1 MRSDQIGKPT
11 RAKARAAFPSLLR
24 KVRYFDADTGRDFVF
39 LTNHLQ
45 IPALTVAKIYRLRWR
60 IELFFRWIKG
70 HLRIKHYYGT
80 SPNAV
85 KTQIWIAVASYLIC
99 PQHPR
104 TFRTVGRRRT
114 LFGNGNPHHCDK
126 DAGLIRTVSS
136 ARIAAKMSAAV
147 HWTSRINRPRA
158 HSSRLFRC
166 DEIQKVCAKN
176 PAPFDTS
183 SNMTLY
189 AGIHSRGKVLQ
200 KMIQHPDRH
209 FLLHLQIPHS
219 K

>member
-11 RAKARAAFPSLLR
+11 RAKARAACPSLLR

-39 LTNHLQ
+39 PTNHLQ

-70 HLRIKHYYGT
+70 HPRIKHYYGT

-136 ARIAAKMSAAV
+136 ARIAAKMFAAV

-166 DEIQKVCAKN
+166 DEIQKVCAKKSR
-176 PAPFDTS
+176 AFRHIEQYDS
-183 SNMTLY
+183 VCR
-189 AGIHSRGKVLQ
+189 HSFQRQSVTK
-200 KMIQHPDRH
+200 K
-209 FLLHLQIPHS
+209 
-219 K
+219 